1 MKIKKGDTVK
11 VISGANIGKEGTVL
25 KVYPKT
31 DKVIVEGVNKIKK
44 HAKPTQTNPDG
55 GILEYEAPFHASNV
69 MIVEKKQGPTRV
81 GYKTITETV
90 KKKEVTR
97 KVRYSKKSG
106 EVLD

>member
-11 VISGANIGKEGTVL
+11 VISGASLGKEGKVL

-31 DKVIVEGVNKIKK
+31 NKVIVEGVNIIKK
-44 HAKPTQTNPDG
+44 HAKPTQSNPDG
-55 GILEYEAPFHASNV
+55 GILEYEAPFNASNV
-69 MIVEKKQGPTRV
+69 MFTEKKTGVTRV

-90 KKKEVTR
+90 KKQEVTK

>member
-11 VISGANIGKEGTVL
+11 VISGANLGKEGTVL
-25 KVYPKT
+25 KAYPKT
-31 DKVIVEGVNKIKK
+31 GKVIVEGVNKIKK
-44 HAKPTQTNPDG
+44 HAKPTQSNPDG
-55 GILEYEAPFHASNV
+55 GILEYEAPFDASNV
-69 MIVEKKQGPTRV
+69 MIVEKKTGVTRV

-90 KKKEVTR
+90 KRKEVTR

>member
-11 VISGANIGKEGTVL
+11 VISGANLGKEGTVL
-25 KVYPKT
+25 KAYPKT
-31 DKVIVEGVNKIKK
+31 NKVIVEGVNKIKK
-44 HAKPTQTNPDG
+44 HAKPTQSNPDG
-55 GILEYEAPFHASNV
+55 GILEYEAPFDASNV
-69 MIVEKKQGPTRV
+69 MIVEKKTGVTRV

-90 KKKEVTR
+90 KRKEVTR

>member
-1 MKIKKGDTVK
+1 MNIKKGDTVK
-11 VISGANIGKEGTVL
+11 VISGANLGKEGTVL

-31 DKVIVEGVNKIKK
+31 NKVIVEGVNKIKK
-44 HAKPTQTNPDG
+44 HAKPTQANPDG
-55 GILEYEAPFHASNV
+55 GILEYEAPIHASNV
-69 MIVEKKQGPTRV
+69 MLVEKKVGPVRV

-90 KKKEVTR
+90 KRKEVTR

>member
-11 VISGANIGKEGTVL
+11 VISGANLGKEGTVL

-31 DKVIVEGVNKIKK
+31 NKVIVEGVNKIKK
-44 HAKPTQTNPDG
+44 HAKPTQSNPDG
-55 GILEYEAPFHASNV
+55 GIMEYEAPIHASNV
-69 MIVEKKQGPTRV
+69 MIVEKKLGTTRI

-90 KKKEVTR
+90 KKKDITR